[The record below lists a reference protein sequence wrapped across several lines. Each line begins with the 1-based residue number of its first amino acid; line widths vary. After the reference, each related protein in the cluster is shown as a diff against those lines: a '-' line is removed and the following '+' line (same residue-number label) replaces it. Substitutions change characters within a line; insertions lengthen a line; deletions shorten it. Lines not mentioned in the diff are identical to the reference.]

1 MSASP
6 SSRLPVSG
14 RAPVMADVARLAG
27 VSHQTVSRV
36 INGQDNLRP
45 ATRLKVEEA
54 IRQLGYRP
62 NPAARALVTRR
73 SATIGVIGSKSG
85 FWGPS
90 SIHRTVQAA
99 GREAGFFV
107 SSVNVP
113 DVTRETVSDAVDH
126 LRDQG
131 VEGIVLIAANDE
143 ALDVA
148 RAQESL
154 GIPVVVVEGSP
165 YHALWTVGVDQAAG
179 AELATRHLLDL
190 GHTEIA
196 HLSGPLGW
204 TEARARLQGWHDTM
218 HAAGLRPLAPIEG
231 DWTAAGG
238 YAAGAVLLERPAVTA
253 VFVAN
258 DQMALGLLRAL
269 WEAGRSVPGDVSIVG
284 FDDIPEAE
292 FLIPPLTTVRQDFAA
307 VGHRAIEIL
316 GAAIA
321 GPVPEADLP
330 DRLIQPEL
338 VVRSSTAPQGASV
351 SRAARAREV
360 SAR

>member
-1 MSASP
+1 MSEA
-6 SSRLPVSG
+6 RNARSG
-14 RAPVMADVARLAG
+14 PTRAPVMADVARLAG

-36 INGQDNLRP
+36 INGQSNLRP
-45 ATRLKVEEA
+45 ATRLRVEEA

-62 NPAARALVTRR
+62 NPAARALVRRR

-90 SIHRTVQAA
+90 SIHRTVQVA
-99 GREAGFFV
+99 GREAGYFV

-113 DVTRETVSDAVDH
+113 ELTREAVADAVDH

-148 RAQESL
+148 RAQEAV

-165 YHALWTVGVDQAAG
+165 QQARWTVGVDQAAG
-179 AELATRHLLDL
+179 AALATRHLLDL

-196 HLSGPLGW
+196 HLSGPLAW
-204 TEARARLQGWHDTM
+204 TEARARLQGWQDAM
-218 HAAGLRPLAPIEG
+218 HAAGLRPSAPLEG
-231 DWTAAGG
+231 DWTAAAG
-238 YAAGAVLLERPAVTA
+238 YAAGPALLARPEVTA
-253 VFVAN
+253 VVVAN

-269 WEAGRSVPGDVSIVG
+269 WEAGRSVPGDVSVVG

-316 GAAIA
+316 RAAIA
-321 GPVPEADLP
+321 GPGPETDLP
-330 DRLIQPEL
+330 ERLIQPEL
-338 VVRSSTAPQGASV
+338 VVRSSTAAPV
-351 SRAARAREV
+351 RTTREV
-360 SAR
+360 ER